1 MTKQKEKQGS
11 SNNLKRILLILA
23 VVAVAAVLLFIVIK
37 KMRETEETDPAAFE
51 TISIEAGTDW
61 TTLVAEEPTEEL
73 PFDETEDVTASETEA
88 ESTLPPQTDPPDLY
102 GPTLPPQT
110 DPPDLYGPTL
120 PPQTDPPDLYGP
132 TLPPQTDPPDLYG
145 PTLPPQTDPPETV
158 LPPQTDPPE
167 TVQPTG
173 ASGITVTK
181 NGTYTDKD
189 HVALYIHTYGC
200 LPSNYITK
208 NRADSMGNWRAQ
220 GYYIGGDK
228 FGNREGLLPKKSG
241 RQYYECDISYA
252 SSSNRGAKRIVYS
265 NDGLIYYTDDHY
277 ESFTRLY

>member
-1 MTKQKEKQGS
+1 MQGKLSPKAKRIILIALVVLLAGFLIYTLIKQQKEEG
-11 SNNLKRILLILA
+11 
-23 VVAVAAVLLFIVIK
+23 
-37 KMRETEETDPAAFE
+37 TDPGGE
-51 TISIEAGTDW
+51 TV
-61 TTLVAEEPTEEL
+61 TLELADASDNDPSDSQSKTADESEEL
-73 PFDETEDVTASETEA
+73 PFEGTE
-88 ESTLPPQTDPPDLY
+88 LPPQTDPPDLY

-110 DPPDLYGPTL
+110 DPPGFWDDLTATETAAPGNE
-120 PPQTDPPDLYGP
+120 
-132 TLPPQTDPPDLYG
+132 
-145 PTLPPQTDPPETV
+145 TLPPQTDPPET

-173 ASGITVTK
+173 PSGITVTQ

-189 HVALYIHTYGC
+189 HVALYIHTYGH

-208 NRADSMGNWRAQ
+208 TRADSIGNWREQ

-228 FGNREGLLPKKSG
+228 FGNREGLLPKKNG
-241 RQYYECDISYA
+241 RQYYECDISYT
-252 SSSNRGAKRIVYS
+252 NNKYRGERRIVYS